1 MCPGRVRGGTQG
13 RVEARPAWG
22 NYRMPTG
29 EAGTEEGGP
38 TSLLLLGK
46 FSQGVVEVEGGGGLS
61 QNLLQFQKVSDS
73 WFYPENWILKQLRG
87 WRGPHNSVSEEW

>member
-46 FSQGVVEVEGGGGLS
+46 FSQGVVVGGGP
-61 QNLLQFQKVSDS
+61 F
-73 WFYPENWILKQLRG
+73 PEFVTIPESIRFLVLPRKLDPKTAER
-87 WRGPHNSVSEEW
+87 VEAAT

>member
-46 FSQGVVEVEGGGGLS
+46 FSQGVVEVEGGGVFPRICYNSRKYQILGS
-61 QNLLQFQKVSDS
+61 TQKIGS
-73 WFYPENWILKQLRG
+73 
-87 WRGPHNSVSEEW
+87 